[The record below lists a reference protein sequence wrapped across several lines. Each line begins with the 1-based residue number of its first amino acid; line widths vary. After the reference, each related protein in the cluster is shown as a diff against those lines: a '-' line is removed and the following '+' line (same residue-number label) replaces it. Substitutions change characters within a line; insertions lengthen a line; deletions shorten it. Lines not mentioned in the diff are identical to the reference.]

1 MSIATEISRIQTDR
15 NTIRAKLVE
24 LGMAN
29 NTDNLTKL
37 AAAIEALIDQG
48 AVSVEVKEGES
59 YTIPRGYHNG
69 SGTVKGVSGGGNYTL
84 QTKSATPTKKQQSIT
99 PDSGYYGLSAVT
111 VAAIPDAYQDVS
123 SVNVTAGEVLVGKIF
138 VPASGTPTTGT
149 MANNGAVDVTLT
161 GTVISYTIPAGYH
174 NGQGAVKIVLE
185 TKTVTPTKS
194 AQDITPTA
202 GKVLSRVTVAAI
214 PEEYQD
220 ITGVTATEADV
231 LAGKTIVDAT
241 GASVEGTMPD
251 NGAVGR
257 TLTAS
262 APSYTVAKGYH
273 NGAGT
278 VSITPETRTATP
290 TKSKQT
296 ISPSTGKVLS
306 TVTVEAIPDEYQD
319 VTGVTAFA
327 ADVLEGKVI
336 VDSTGEEIT
345 GTMPDN
351 GDSNYEINGLTVT
364 SVEIPT
370 GYTSGGTV
378 ALTSDIEEALAA
390 I

>member
-69 SGTVKGVSGGGNYTL
+69 SGTVKGVLGGGNYTL